1 MQDHPPTRQVSR
13 KQGSLCGPTEKSRE
27 ELNLTTM
34 VAKELDLS
42 TFHHMFGL
50 DVRGRH
56 VKSARVRHHVGIT
69 CADVVPVENVLK
81 TPPVF
86 LGGRSSTWNPLG
98 GTAERT
104 CIVYC
109 FVLYCS
115 VTNCQLT

>member
-42 TFHHMFGL
+42 TFHHMFGR
-50 DVRGRH
+50 DVCGRN
-56 VKSARVRHHVGIT
+56 VKSARVHHHVGTT
-69 CADVVPVENVLK
+69 CVDVVPVENLLL

-86 LGGRSSTWNPLG
+86 LGGKSSTWDQLG
-98 GTAERT
+98 GTEERT
-104 CIVYC
+104 A
-109 FVLYCS
+109 
-115 VTNCQLT
+115 Q